1 MTEIAQKSSFA
12 RLCASLSPVKF
23 YTRDADLIYT
33 GNTGRKY
40 WFRDE
45 ATYSN
50 LRWRLN
56 RVLTVSLGLVAFA
69 ALFMRVD
76 AAMIV
81 LCWIVI
87 GTFIFENAQVKPR
100 GIRIH
105 SRTDE
110 FLTEVRRQLP
120 SSVITPDF
128 PQDWH
133 GEAFFDI
140 ELDGATCTVSFR
152 PDAGFG
158 FFGPTPGFGERPVD
172 IIKSVRDAVKEVR
185 KRLNDA
191 KP

>member
-1 MTEIAQKSSFA
+1 LTEIAQKSSFR

-23 YTRDADLIYT
+23 YMRDADLIYT

-45 ATYSN
+45 AAYRN

-56 RVLTVSLGLVAFA
+56 RVLTVSLALVAFA

-87 GTFIFENAQVKPR
+87 GTFIFEDAQVKPR

-120 SSVITPDF
+120 YSVITPDF
-128 PQDWH
+128 PQDRH

-158 FFGPTPGFGERPVD
+158 FFGPTHGFGERPVD
-172 IIKSVRDAVKEVR
+172 IIKSVRHAVKEVR